1 MVKHV
6 VMWRLRARNENGL
19 SLIRRLLTRLPGLID
34 ELESLEI
41 GENFNSSAFAYD
53 LVLITTHKD
62 QQALE
67 KYKEH
72 PEHVAVANRIKELT
86 KERAVVDFE
95 C

>member
-6 VMWRLRARNENGL
+6 VMWRLREKDENGL
-19 SLIRRLLTRLPGLID
+19 SLIRRLLTRLPELID
-34 ELESLEI
+34 GLESLEI
-41 GENFNSSAFAYD
+41 GENFNSSPFAYD
-53 LVLITTHKD
+53 MVLITTHKD

-67 KYKEH
+67 KYRGH

-95 C
+95 Y